1 MALYKNKVIELAK
14 SQIGYKESGTN
25 VTKYATYFDTTAWQ
39 FFNTKKQGAEWCSL
53 FVHWLFCQQ
62 ITPNE
67 VRAMFG
73 EPTPKDNCAAGVK
86 YFWSYATKKGLQVKT
101 PQAGDIIFLNDFGHV
116 GIVESVDSQVHTIEG
131 NKGNTVA
138 RGTYSKTS
146 SKISGYVRVPYS
158 EEPSPS
164 GGIEVTTRTIYYR
177 KGNLMKGQDVKSVQA
192 IVGATQ
198 DGTAG
203 PKTGSKIRSWQKAN
217 GLTVD
222 GMFGPACWQF
232 ACGAR

>member
-1 MALYKNKVIELAK
+1 MTLYKNKIIELAR

-73 EPTPKDNCAAGVK
+73 EPTPKNNCAAGVK

-131 NKGNTVA
+131 NKGNAVA

-146 SKISGYVRVPYS
+146 SKISGYIRIPY
-158 EEPSPS
+158 
-164 GGIEVTTRTIYYR
+164 GGIEVNTRIIYYK
-177 KGNLMKGQDVKSVQA
+177 KGDLMKGQDVKSVQA

-198 DGTAG
+198 DGTCGA
-203 PKTGSKIRSWQKAN
+203 KTDKAIRAYQKAN
-217 GLTVD
+217 GLEVD
-222 GMFGPACWQF
+222 GMFGPVCWQF